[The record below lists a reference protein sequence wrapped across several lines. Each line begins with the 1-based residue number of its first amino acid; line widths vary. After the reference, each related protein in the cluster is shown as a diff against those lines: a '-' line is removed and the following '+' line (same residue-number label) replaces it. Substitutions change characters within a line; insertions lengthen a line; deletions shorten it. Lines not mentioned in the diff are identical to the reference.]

1 MNYRQK
7 YLLQL
12 AARVV
17 LIVPFAT
24 LLWHPSPGFALP
36 ILGDAQSFA
45 VLASTEVTN
54 TSVGTTING
63 DLGVSPSGTITAAF
77 PPGVLNGTKHVNDGP
92 AADARLALNAA
103 RVGLGGLAPTFPAL
117 SGDLGA
123 GRVLIPGVYEAAD
136 AAAVLNGIL
145 SLNAE
150 GEPNAVWVFHL
161 FALTTG
167 SASVV
172 ELINP
177 GGGEGIF
184 WVIDSSATLGVGSTL
199 LGNVLASTAISLD
212 PGAQILCGRALA
224 HTAAV
229 TMAGLGGP
237 VPNPAVGRDN
247 LVSISCEGTAG
258 EDDSDTDISGFSGGV
273 EFDTAGNV
281 TFIAGPGPGPG
292 PVTAPAPSSFLLL
305 AAGLIGVA
313 ARVRRARAR

>member
-1 MNYRQK
+1 MDYRQNS
-7 YLLQL
+7 LLRL
-12 AARVV
+12 AARLV
-17 LIVPFAT
+17 LIVPFAA

-36 ILGDAQSFA
+36 ILGDAQGFA
-45 VLASTEVTN
+45 VLASTQVTN
-54 TSVGTTING
+54 TSEGTTING
-63 DLGVSPSGTITAAF
+63 DLGVSPSGAVIGF
-77 PPGVLNGTKHVNDGP
+77 PPGNLNGTKHVNDGP

-103 RVGLGGLAPTFPAL
+103 RVGLGGLAPTFPPL

-136 AAAVLNGIL
+136 AAAVLTGTL
-145 SLNAE
+145 SLDAE
-150 GEPNAVWVFHL
+150 GEPNAVWVFNL

-212 PGAQILCGRALA
+212 PGAQILCGRAMA

-247 LVSISCEGTAG
+247 LVSIGCEGTAG
-258 EDDSDTDISGFSGGV
+258 EDDSGTDTSGFSGGV
-273 EFDTAGNV
+273 EFDAAGNV
-281 TFIAGPGPGPG
+281 VFISGPGPGPEDV
-292 PVTAPAPSSFLLL
+292 PAPASFLLL
-305 AAGLIGVA
+305 AAGLIIGA
-313 ARVRRARAR
+313 ARLRRASTP